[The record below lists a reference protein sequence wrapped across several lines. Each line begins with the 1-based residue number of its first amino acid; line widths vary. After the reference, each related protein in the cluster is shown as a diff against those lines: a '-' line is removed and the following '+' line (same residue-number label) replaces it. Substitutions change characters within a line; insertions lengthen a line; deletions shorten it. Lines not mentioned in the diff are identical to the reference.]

1 MDSITQIIFAPIL
14 PWPGIAA
21 FAAAAALVALFALWR
36 RARGLGLRVLAIA
49 VLLGLLANPS
59 LKREHREPLP
69 DIAVVIVDE
78 SPSQGIGPR
87 RAQTEAA
94 LTHIRDRLAKDE
106 SIELRVVRA
115 GKPVPIS
122 KATDGVAETKIPRDR
137 GTRLFDP
144 LFRVMGD
151 IPPQRFAG
159 AVLIT
164 DGQVHDVPK
173 TAKELLFR
181 GPLHAVLTGTRN
193 LRDRRLV
200 VEQAARF
207 GIVGEQALV
216 TLKIVDSMGSDGR
229 ARITITRD
237 GSEKRVLELA
247 TGLSHTIEL
256 SVAHAGANVY
266 GITVEPAAGELTLA
280 NNSVAVVING
290 VRDRLRV
297 LLVSGLPH
305 AGERVWRNLLK
316 ADPSVDLVHFTILR
330 PPDKQDGTPVNE
342 LSLIAFP
349 IRELF
354 EEKLEDFDLI
364 IFDRYHRRGVLP
376 VNYLRNIVKYVHD
389 GGAILEAGGP
399 ALATPLGLFRTPLR
413 EILPL
418 APTGTVLTGGFRAE
432 ITKVGQRHPV
442 TANLPGARGRGPGTT
457 SGKNAARPAWG
468 RWFRLV
474 EAKAR
479 RGVVVM
485 KGKGGNPVLA
495 LDRIGKGRIAQ
506 LLTDHIW
513 LWARGFDGGGPQAE
527 LLRRTA
533 HWLMKEPDLE
543 EEDLR
548 AEIQGARITVTRRS
562 LKKDESPV
570 TVHTP
575 GGESRSLK
583 LMDRGDGRATGS
595 LTISQPGLY
604 RVTDAAG
611 KRTAFAAAGTLNPLE
626 FSNVTTSAKAIA
638 PLAKATKGGVFW
650 SVDGLPDIRRPG
662 PDRKLAG
669 RGWLGFRANGDY
681 VIRGIDEI
689 PLLPVL
695 LALALAL
702 GTMIGAW
709 RREGT

>member
-1 MDSITQIIFAPIL
+1 MDSITEIIFAPLL
-14 PWPGIAA
+14 PWPLIGALA
-21 FAAAAALVALFALWR
+21 GAAALVSLFALWR

-59 LKREHREPLP
+59 LKQEHREPLP
-69 DIAVVIVDE
+69 DIAVVVVDE

-94 LTHIRDRLAKDE
+94 LSYIRDRLAKDKN
-106 SIELRVVRA
+106 IELRVIRA
-115 GKPVPIS
+115 AKPVPIS
-122 KATDGVAETKIPRDR
+122 KAADGAAETKVPRDR
-137 GTRLFDP
+137 GTRLFEP
-144 LFRVMGD
+144 LYRIMGD

-159 AVLIT
+159 AILIT

-173 TAKELLFR
+173 AAKELPFR
-181 GPLHAVLTGTRN
+181 GPLHGVLTGTRN
-193 LRDRRLV
+193 LKDRRLV
-200 VEQAARF
+200 VEQAAGF
-207 GIVGEQALV
+207 GIVGEHAVV
-216 TLKIVDSMGSDGR
+216 TFKIVDSASSGGR

-237 GSEKRVLELA
+237 GTETRVLELT
-247 TGLSHTIEL
+247 TGVSHTIEL
-256 SVAHAGANVY
+256 SVAHAGPNVY
-266 GITVEPAAGELTLA
+266 GIAVEPAAGELTLA
-280 NNSVAVVING
+280 NNSAAVVING

-349 IRELF
+349 TRELF

-376 VNYLRNIVKYVHD
+376 VNYLRNIVKYVRD
-389 GGAILEAGGP
+389 GGAIFEAGGP
-399 ALATPLGLFRTPLR
+399 ALATPLGLFRTPLG

-418 APTGTVLTGGFRAE
+418 APTSTVLTGGFRAE
-432 ITKVGQRHPV
+432 ITEVGRRHPV
-442 TANLPGARGRGPGTT
+442 TANLPGARGKGPG
-457 SGKNAARPAWG
+457 KAAAKPVWG

-474 EAKAR
+474 EAELR

-485 KGKGGNPVLA
+485 KGKGGKPVLA
-495 LDRIGKGRIAQ
+495 LDRVGKGRIAQ
-506 LLTDHIW
+506 LLTDQIW

-570 TVHTP
+570 TVRTP

-583 LMDRGDGRATGS
+583 LIDRGDGRATGA

-604 RVTDAAG
+604 RVTDRAR
-611 KRTAFAAAGTLNPLE
+611 KRTVFAAAGTLNPLE
-626 FSNVTTSAKAIA
+626 FSDVTTSEKALA
-638 PLAKATKGGVFW
+638 PLAKATGGGVFW
-650 SVDGLPDIRRPG
+650 FVDGVPDIRRPG
-662 PDRKLAG
+662 PDRALAG
-669 RGWLGFRANGDY
+669 RGWLGLRANGDY
-681 VIRGIDEI
+681 IVRGVDEI

-695 LALALAL
+695 LALILAL

-709 RREGT
+709 RREGS

>member
-1 MDSITQIIFAPIL
+1 MDASTQIIFAPLLSWALI
-14 PWPGIAA
+14 GS
-21 FAAAAALVALFALWR
+21 FAVAAALAILYAAWR
-36 RARGLGLRVLAIA
+36 RARGTGLRALAIA
-49 VLLGLLANPS
+49 TLLALLANPS
-59 LKREHREPLP
+59 IKQERREPLP
-69 DIAVVIVDE
+69 DIAVVVVDE
-78 SPSQGIGPR
+78 SPSQGIGSR
-87 RAQTEAA
+87 RMQTESA
-94 LTHIRDRLAKDE
+94 LDHIRARLANDKF
-106 SIELRVVRA
+106 IELRVVRA
-115 GKPVPIS
+115 GKPKPI
-122 KATDGVAETKIPRDR
+122 AQAAAGAETKMPRDR
-137 GTRLFDP
+137 GTRLFEA
-144 LFRVMGD
+144 LARVMGD

-164 DGQVHDVPK
+164 DGQIHDAPK
-173 TAKELLFR
+173 EASGLPFQ
-181 GPLHAVLTGTRN
+181 GPLHGLLTGTRN

-200 VEQAARF
+200 VEQAAGF
-207 GIVGEQALV
+207 GIVGEEALL
-216 TLKIVDSMGSDGR
+216 TLKIVESGGGGGR
-229 ARITITRD
+229 ARVTITRD
-237 GSEKRVLELA
+237 GSDRRELDL
-247 TGLSHTIEL
+247 GIGFSHTLEL
-256 SVAHAGANVY
+256 SVAHAGPNVY
-266 GITVEPAAGELTLA
+266 EVAVAPAAGELTLA
-280 NNSVAVVING
+280 NNRAAVVVNG

-349 IRELF
+349 TRELF

-376 VNYLRNIVKYVHD
+376 AIYLRNIVKYVRD

-413 EILPL
+413 DILPL

-432 ITKVGQRHPV
+432 ITKVGRRHPV
-442 TANLPGARGRGPGTT
+442 TANLPGARGKGPTASKPT
-457 SGKNAARPAWG
+457 WG

-474 EAKAR
+474 ETEAR

-485 KGKGGNPVLA
+485 KGKDGKPVLA
-495 LDRIGKGRIAQ
+495 LDRVGKGRIAQ
-506 LLTDHIW
+506 LLTDQIW

-543 EEDLR
+543 EDDLR
-548 AEIQGARITVTRRS
+548 AVIQGTRLTVTRRS
-562 LKKDESPV
+562 LKRDESPV
-570 TVHTP
+570 TLRMP
-575 GGESRSLK
+575 GGETRALK
-583 LMDRGDGRATGS
+583 LTDRGDGRATGALS
-595 LTISQPGLY
+595 ITEPGLY
-604 RVTDAAG
+604 RITEAGG
-611 KRTAFAAAGTLNPLE
+611 KRVVYAAAGTLNPLE
-626 FSNVTTSAKAIA
+626 FSDVTTSDKVLA

-650 SVDGLPDIRRPG
+650 AVDGLPDIRRPG
-662 PDRKLAG
+662 PGRALAG

-681 VIRGIDEI
+681 VVRGVDET

-702 GTMIGAW
+702 ATMIGAW
-709 RREGT
+709 RREGN